1 MKNILSYITPVS
13 GKEIK
18 EWILYHLERQTSH
31 TRDALK
37 LKRYL
42 NVKDTGMYKVYF
54 RKKYVPFLWTK
65 KDKEILFVKVDK
77 QQLCEYKTKKE
88 G

>member
-1 MKNILSYITPVS
+1 MKNVLSYITPVS
-13 GKEIK
+13 GKEIR
-18 EWILYHLERQTSH
+18 EWISYHSQHQTPH

-42 NVKDTGMYKVYF
+42 NVKDTGMYKIYF
-54 RKKYVPFLWTK
+54 RKKYVLWTK
-65 KDKEILFVKVDK
+65 KDREILFVKVGK